1 MIHSLQDDMA
11 DCHPSE
17 SIVDLGSVTVDN
29 VLSEAQS
36 AMQSRKRACL
46 TPGTHVK
53 RPRLDKANFN
63 KCDTGKG

>member
-17 SIVDLGSVTVDN
+17 SIVDLGSVA
-29 VLSEAQS
+29 EAQS
-36 AMQSRKRACL
+36 AMPSRKKACF

-53 RPRLDKANFN
+53 RTRLDKANFN
-63 KCDTGKG
+63 KYDTGKGKN